1 MVSVAQDQFYAKF
14 DEIGWTQRLHCRQ
27 CSNWREYRCMD
38 SAVGRMV
45 DSGSGTRFMVNC
57 LKFELEHGGD
67 YTARK
72 RFDTGATLL
81 DVADSEY

>member
-1 MVSVAQDQFYAKF
+1 M
-14 DEIGWTQRLHCRQ
+14 
-27 CSNWREYRCMD
+27 RC
-38 SAVGRMV
+38 MV
-45 DSGSGTRFMVNC
+45 DSGSGTCFMVDS

-67 YTARK
+67 YTAGK